1 MNNSQIIETLQNQK
15 VLPIFR
21 GSHEEIKKS
30 LELMAPLQL
39 KTIELTTS
47 VPNWQALLKE
57 LSSIY
62 QVGLGTIKTKSD
74 ISDARAN
81 GANFLVSFGAF
92 TDLVN
97 VNEEIPVIPGALT
110 PTEFLQLHRSGINLA
125 KLYPASSFGA
135 KYLKDLKVLLPE
147 MNFIVTGGIGTSKA
161 ELETWLSAGAV
172 AIGIGSNLGNPLK
185 DATAFQKKVAELVT
199 ALS

>member
-1 MNNSQIIETLQNQK
+1 MKKGNPLLRSLK
-15 VLPIFR
+15 
-21 GSHEEIKKS
+21 SKS
-30 LELMAPLQL
+30 LKNDAVNLNLSNNNTSTNNLIVVNNKITVNTTIKATTALYKP
-39 KTIELTTS
+39 KTTQE
-47 VPNWQALLKE
+47 
-57 LSSIY
+57 
-62 QVGLGTIKTKSD
+62 IKTKSD

-135 KYLKDLKVLLPE
+135 KYLKDLQVLLPE